1 MKKLLADSSQIFT
14 DFYSSLN
21 TRGQLVFVILLILLI
36 ILLGLLAFTSVI
48 TYFERKSS
56 TIKAIKNLK
65 IENKER
71 KLEVENS
78 ELKQHTLT
86 NNIYEEISKAVENKK
101 NIELTDFEIEQE
113 NSAIISYNELKN
125 NINNIKFIDDEEVNN
140 IEQEKKFTVSQ
151 VISPIFGVVK
161 FEQNKAKEKSDLEKS
176 NI

>member
-21 TRGQLVFVILLILLI
+21 TRGQLVFVIMLILLI

-48 TYFERKSS
+48 TYFERKSG
-56 TIKAIKNLK
+56 TIKAIRNLK
-65 IENKER
+65 IKNKEK
-71 KLEVENS
+71 KLKAEDLES
-78 ELKQHTLT
+78 KQHTLT

-101 NIELTDFEIEQE
+101 NIELTDFEVEQE

-125 NINNIKFIDDEEVNN
+125 NINNIEFIDDEEVNT
-140 IEQEKKFTVSQ
+140 IEQKKKFTVSQ
-151 VISPIFGVVK
+151 VISPIFGTVK
-161 FEQNKAKEKSDLEKS
+161 FEQDKAKEKNDLEKS